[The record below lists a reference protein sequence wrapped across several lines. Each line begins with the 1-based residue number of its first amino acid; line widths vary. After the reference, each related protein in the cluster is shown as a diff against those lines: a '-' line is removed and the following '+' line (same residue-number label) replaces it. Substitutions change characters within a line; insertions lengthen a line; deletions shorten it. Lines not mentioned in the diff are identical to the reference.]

1 MKHLG
6 NCSFFLRTEHW
17 MLITAFLGIEH
28 CLLNS
33 AQAKNFGVHGTIYPI
48 EEQDPIALIQQKL
61 KEMEKR
67 GELEQHNKKLQKKTK
82 EAVERP
88 KPAQGI
94 TKAKKSRIFYFDPT
108 YVVKEDIRDH
118 IGKIIYFKGTKIN
131 PLETVNLSYFLLF
144 IDGDDEQQKNWAKE
158 KIQEACN
165 NGIESKD
172 FPQSCPGGNIPK
184 IILVKGAPL
193 SLAEEWTMP
202 VYFDQAGNLTKKLGI
217 KHIPALVTQE
227 KKLLR
232 IEEIYLSEIHPS
244 ESYLSPPPKVDANS
258 ENGGTI
264 RPLIKSKEAE

>member
-17 MLITAFLGIEH
+17 ILITAFLGTEYWIT
-28 CLLNS
+28 NTT
-33 AQAKNFGVHGTIYPI
+33 QAKNFGVHGTIYPI

-67 GELEQHNKKLQKKTK
+67 GELERHHKELQKKTK
-82 EAVERP
+82 EAIERP
-88 KPAQGI
+88 RPVEEI
-94 TKAKKSRIFYFDPT
+94 TKAEKNRIFYFDPT
-108 YVVKEDIRDH
+108 HVVKEDIKDH
-118 IGKIIYFKGTKIN
+118 TGKIIYFKGTKIN
-131 PLETVNLSYFLLF
+131 PLETVNLSYSLLF

-165 NGIESKD
+165 NGFERKE
-172 FPQSCPGGNIPK
+172 FPKSCPSGNIPK
-184 IILVKGAPL
+184 IILIKGAPL
-193 SLAEEWTMP
+193 SLAEEWIMP

-217 KHIPALVTQE
+217 KHVPAVVTQE

-232 IEEIYLSEIHPS
+232 IEEIYLSERSLS
-244 ESYLSPPPKVDANS
+244 ESYLSTPPKVDANS

-264 RPLIKSKEAE
+264 RPLIKGKGAE